1 MLRATSMCTAALA
14 YSGKT
19 PIGRPTIVNIQSPLK
34 VRCTRKRLIAEPC
47 LSFSLSS
54 LSLAITDSDRIHRE
68 QYKWTMKERKRGKAL
83 YFLLIV
89 WRIAKKREAFVHE

>member
-1 MLRATSMCTAALA
+1 MHRGLGLFWEDTDWTAYYCQ
-14 YSGKT
+14 YSE
-19 PIGRPTIVNIQSPLK
+19 PIKSSLYAETIDRRTVPFF
-34 VRCTRKRLIAEPC
+34 
-47 LSFSLSS
+47 LSLS